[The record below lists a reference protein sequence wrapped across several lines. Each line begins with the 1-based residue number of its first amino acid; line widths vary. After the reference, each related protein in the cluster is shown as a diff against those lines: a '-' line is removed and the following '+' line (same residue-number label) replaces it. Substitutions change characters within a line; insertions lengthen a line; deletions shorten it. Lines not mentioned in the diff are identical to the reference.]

1 MSFKRNFLQEIKD
14 SVLMA
19 YVYLLCELEI
29 VEINLQ
35 LVTIIFNMVTLLSE
49 TNLPEIQKQ
58 KSDNLNDVLVYM

>member
-1 MSFKRNFLQEIKD
+1 
-14 SVLMA
+14 MA